1 MLNKT
6 KIFSIISLSIIWVCL
21 NGIRNDSFYILI
33 SIGSLF
39 FTYLISSYLN
49 LFEYQIRISIR
60 SIKYFLYLFK
70 ELCISSINI
79 IKMIWGSKNNIISK
93 FEWIETNLEDKSFAL
108 IIYANSITITPGN
121 ITADIKDNMILIHAI
136 SDSLIE
142 DLKNENMIKNINT
155 NI

>member
-108 IIYANSITITPGN
+108 IIYANSITITPGT